1 MRLRTPLTYVALG
14 VVAIL
19 MAAPFL
25 WLLLTS
31 LKGDED
37 VFAFPPALWPDRLHF
52 ENYAQAWATVPFGS
66 YIVNS
71 VLVSFASV
79 VSNVL
84 LASLAAFPLARMQFR
99 GKGLFFVLVLGT
111 MMIPEQVI
119 MIPLYQLTL
128 ELGLINTL
136 TGVVLPFSVNAFG
149 IFLMRQFYLAVPK
162 ELEEA
167 AVIDG
172 CSPLQIW
179 WSIFVPLSGPAL
191 ATLAVFTFVGSWSSF
206 LWPLVILQEG
216 AKFTLPVGLSYLMGT
231 FSANFKFVAAG
242 AVIAVIPVLLVY
254 VFMQRYFIEGILSGG
269 VKG

>member
-1 MRLRTPLTYVALG
+1 MTLRTVLIYTALLLVAS
-14 VVAIL
+14 V
-19 MAAPFL
+19 MAAPFV

-37 VFAFPPALWPDRLHF
+37 VFAFPPQIIPDALHF
-52 ENYAQAWATVPFGS
+52 ANYADTWRAVPFGA
-66 YIVNS
+66 YILNS

-84 LASLAAFPLARMQFR
+84 LASLAAYPLARMEFK
-99 GKGLFFVLVLGT
+99 GKPLFFVLILGT

-128 ELGLINTL
+128 QLGLLNTL
-136 TGVVLPFSVNAFG
+136 TALVLPFSVNAFG

-162 ELEEA
+162 DLEDA

-172 CSPLQIW
+172 CSPFRIW
-179 WSIFVPLSGPAL
+179 WNVFVPLSRPAM
-191 ATLAVFTFVGSWSSF
+191 ATLAVFTFVGSWSAF
-206 LWPLVILQEG
+206 LWPLVVLQET
-216 AKFTLPVGLSYLMGT
+216 AKFTLPVGLSYLVGA

>member
-1 MRLRTPLTYVALG
+1 MKAKTVLTYSALLFVA
-14 VVAIL
+14 AIT
-19 MAAPFL
+19 AAPFV

-31 LKGDED
+31 LKGTED
-37 VFAFPPALWPDRLHF
+37 VFAFPPELWPDEFHLS
-52 ENYAQAWATVPFGS
+52 NYAETWRAVPFGS

-71 VLVSFASV
+71 VLVSFATV

-84 LASLAAFPLARMQFR
+84 LASLAAYPLARMEFK
-99 GKGLFFVLVLGT
+99 GKPVFFVLILST
-111 MMIPEQVI
+111 MMVPEQVI

-128 ELGLINTL
+128 QLGLLNTL
-136 TGVVLPFSVNAFG
+136 TGLVVPFSVNAFG

-162 ELEEA
+162 ELEDA

-172 CSPLQIW
+172 CSPFRIW
-179 WSIFVPLSGPAL
+179 WSVMVPLSKPAI
-191 ATLAVFTFVGSWSSF
+191 ATLAVFTFVASWSSF
-206 LWPLVILQEG
+206 LWPLVILQES
-216 AKFTLPVGLSYLMGT
+216 AKFTLPVGLSYLMGA

-242 AVIAVIPVLLVY
+242 AVIAIIPVLLVY